1 MHIKQRIYASLSATV
16 VAAFFTFLCAGPLP
30 AEEQAPPKDAPQDS
44 TTRAQQEGAASRVA
58 PTNPQSHA
66 EQTAG
71 PSPGVDIVLPGG
83 KVEAVLAR
91 DMTAGSEPRS
101 PSREFAEDAKQIYLV
116 LTSSLAQTASVQ
128 MSWIAVSVEGIQ
140 PNYKLANSRLG
151 LAPGQQGIIT
161 IEAPEGGFSPGDY
174 RIDLAINGGPP
185 QTLPFTVVPLFP
197 PAVLAEQTK
206 VPRGFNIALAALGG
220 KVEGATSEYNDKTWA
235 AANLIDGAISIRE
248 RGWSSK
254 DDTLPQ
260 DLVFSFYQNR
270 EALIT
275 AVVIDTTTPKRFEP
289 PESVPKHVE
298 IWTST
303 TGPVDGFSKIAGA
316 RLQHRTAEQ
325 VITFPPT
332 PARYVK
338 VRFLSHHGGSSI
350 QAGEVK
356 IIEASEGAPSILRDM
371 PKNLASPALGG
382 AVVRFTSQYSDRDG
396 VHQLVEG
403 RTDTPGWRSADGY
416 LPQEFVFAFRGD
428 QVALVDQII
437 LNPKTN
443 HDPTTWPKRITVS
456 VSAESPLDGFQEVG
470 QFTLQQEPREQAFP
484 IGRRARFVKLRI
496 LENFGGGY
504 TSLSEV
510 KLLEGMGPDYE
521 SILREMPEAV
531 VMSRGAAPS
540 GSIDETGIAPE
551 TEPNGTPADANPLEL
566 GRRTKGVIDPLGEDD
581 YFRLAIPGSDP
592 TVLTLELLGRP
603 NIRTSLTLF
612 DAAGKSLK
620 RFDPGAVP
628 AQQATFSWAV
638 EPGEHFLQV
647 TEPPISMVLMWD
659 TSGSM
664 QYSTDDLKR
673 AVEAYLDQ
681 VRPSERLNLIRFSR
695 RETEVLL
702 PEFTS
707 DRERLKAATA
717 GKFFADGETPFYD
730 AVAKGI
736 ELLEGAEGNRAIVV
750 ITDGADTASRLD
762 HPAFWRLLQDKRI
775 RLYTIGLGLELQ
787 EYQPMIASSG
797 ERVLGHA
804 AMATNGRFFFAR
816 TADELKGLYQQIA
829 EELRTVSTYYVRA
842 TLSRGPGSLQVVATE
857 ERIPTVSAPP
867 QVELILDASGSMKR
881 KIGGRRMIDE
891 AKDTMAQ
898 IIEGLPDDLQ
908 VALRVYGHRIREGQ
922 RGACQDSELVFPL
935 AKLDKPRLLGRVRA
949 IQALGTTPIAYSLQQ
964 VERDFATARGEKM
977 IILVTDGK
985 EECKG
990 NPSAVVAE
998 LLAKGFQMRLNV
1010 VGFALGDEATKR
1022 EMEQIAA
1029 LTGGHFFDAKDA
1041 KALPGAIARALAVP
1055 YDLLDAAGQRVAS
1068 GLTGQE
1074 PIAVPE
1080 GIYTLVVRA
1089 AGPNITVADVPV
1101 AHDQFTRVELKKEGQ
1116 EVGTRV
1122 LSPVQKDEDSL
1133 DHQGK
1138 GSTPSRW

>member
-1 MHIKQRIYASLSATV
+1 
-16 VAAFFTFLCAGPLP
+16 
-30 AEEQAPPKDAPQDS
+30 
-44 TTRAQQEGAASRVA
+44 
-58 PTNPQSHA
+58 
-66 EQTAG
+66 
-71 PSPGVDIVLPGG
+71 
-83 KVEAVLAR
+83 
-91 DMTAGSEPRS
+91 
-101 PSREFAEDAKQIYLV
+101 
-116 LTSSLAQTASVQ
+116 
-128 MSWIAVSVEGIQ
+128 
-140 PNYKLANSRLG
+140 
-151 LAPGQQGIIT
+151 
-161 IEAPEGGFSPGDY
+161 
-174 RIDLAINGGPP
+174 
-185 QTLPFTVVPLFP
+185 
-197 PAVLAEQTK
+197 
-206 VPRGFNIALAALGG
+206 
-220 KVEGATSEYNDKTWA
+220 
-235 AANLIDGAISIRE
+235 
-248 RGWSSK
+248 
-254 DDTLPQ
+254 
-260 DLVFSFYQNR
+260 
-270 EALIT
+270 
-275 AVVIDTTTPKRFEP
+275 
-289 PESVPKHVE
+289 
-298 IWTST
+298 
-303 TGPVDGFSKIAGA
+303 
-316 RLQHRTAEQ
+316 
-325 VITFPPT
+325 
-332 PARYVK
+332 
-338 VRFLSHHGGSSI
+338 
-350 QAGEVK
+350 
-356 IIEASEGAPSILRDM
+356 M

-382 AVVRFTSQYSDRDG
+382 ALVRFTSQHSDRDG
-396 VHQLVEG
+396 VHQLLNG
-403 RTDTPGWRSADGY
+403 RTDTPGWRSADRY

-428 QVALVDQII
+428 QVALIDRII
-437 LNPKTN
+437 LHPKAP
-443 HDPTTWPKRITVS
+443 HEPTTWPKRISVS

-470 QFTLQQEPREQAFP
+470 QFTLQQEPGDQAFP

-504 TSLSEV
+504 TSLGEV
-510 KLLEGMGPDYE
+510 KLLEGAALDYE
-521 SILREMPEAV
+521 SILGEKPQAMV
-531 VMSRGAAPS
+531 ISRGGAPS
-540 GSIDETGIAPE
+540 GSIDETGVALE
-551 TEPNGTPADANPLEL
+551 TEPNGTPAEANPLEL
-566 GRRTKGVIDPLGEDD
+566 GRRTKGVIDPMGEED
-581 YFRLAIPGSDP
+581 YFRLAIPGSEP
-592 TVLTLELLGRP
+592 AVLTLELLGRP

-620 RFDPGAVP
+620 RFDPGVVP

-638 EPGEHFLQV
+638 EPGEHVLQV

-664 QYSTDDLKR
+664 RGSTDDLQR

-736 ELLEGAEGNRAIVV
+736 ELLEGTEGNRAIVV
-750 ITDGADTASRLD
+750 MTDGADTTSRLD
-762 HPAFWRLLQDKRI
+762 HPGFWRLLQDKRI

-787 EYQPMIASSG
+787 EYQSMIASSG

-804 AMATNGRFFFAR
+804 AIAMNGRFFFAR
-816 TADELKGLYQQIA
+816 TADELQGLYQQIA
-829 EELRTVSTYYVRA
+829 KELRTVSTYYVRP
-842 TLSRGPGSLQVVATE
+842 TLSRGPGTLQVVATG

-867 QVELILDASGSMKR
+867 QIELILDASGSMKR

-922 RGACQDSELVFPL
+922 RGDCQDSELVFPF
-935 AKLDKPRLLGRVRA
+935 ATLDKPRLLGRVRA

-964 VERDFATARGEKM
+964 VERDFGTARGEKM

-998 LLAKGFQMRLNV
+998 LLAKGFQMTLNV

-1041 KALPGAIARALAVP
+1041 KALPGAIAQALAVP
-1055 YDLLDAAGQRVAS
+1055 YDVLDAASHRVTS

-1080 GIYTLVVRA
+1080 GVYTLVVRA
-1089 AGPNITVADVPV
+1089 AGTPITLADVRV
-1101 AHDQFTRVELKKEGQ
+1101 THDQFTRVELKKEGQ

-1122 LSPVQKDEDSL
+1122 LGPVQKNEAPL
-1133 DHQGK
+1133 DRQGQ
-1138 GSTPSRW
+1138 GSGPER